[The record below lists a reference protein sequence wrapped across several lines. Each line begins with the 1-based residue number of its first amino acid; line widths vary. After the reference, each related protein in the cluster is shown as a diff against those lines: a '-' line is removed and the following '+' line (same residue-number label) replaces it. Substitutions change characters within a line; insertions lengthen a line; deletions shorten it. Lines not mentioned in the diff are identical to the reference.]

1 VTAATDPHPR
11 EAADRL
17 HRPGSPD
24 YRRFNLAMMLAGLGA
39 FGILYAAQPVL
50 PQISEE
56 FGVSPT
62 RAALAV
68 SASTG
73 ALALC
78 VLPAAAVAIRWG
90 RVRTMRAGLLLAVLL
105 TLLAAVAP
113 TFSTLIVM
121 RALAGAVLAGVVAVA
136 MGHVGSETHP
146 SGLGAAMGLYVAGN
160 SLGGVGGRLVTA
172 AVADATS
179 WRWGVGLLAAAAL
192 VVTIAFWRLLPEPV
206 ALDEEDQREAADVG
220 RLRSTPG
227 VWALVAIPFLLMGGF
242 VAVYNYLGYR
252 LLAEPFSLPL
262 AVAGLVFLAYLG
274 GSVSSAV
281 AGRLADSVGR
291 PRVLVAAVLV
301 MGAGLALT
309 LPDQLVLVVLGL
321 VVFTTGF
328 FAAHAV
334 ASGWMPVVAAPHR
347 TRGSALYVCGYYA
360 GSSVFGALLG
370 LAWSDAGWTGVA
382 AGVGVLVALALA
394 ATAAVVRATTRRTT
408 G

>member
-1 VTAATDPHPR
+1 
-11 EAADRL
+11 
-17 HRPGSPD
+17 
-24 YRRFNLAMMLAGLGA
+24 M
-39 FGILYAAQPVL
+39 
-50 PQISEE
+50 
-56 FGVSPT
+56 
-62 RAALAV
+62 
-68 SASTG
+68 
-73 ALALC
+73 
-78 VLPAAAVAIRWG
+78 
-90 RVRTMRAGLLLAVLL
+90 
-105 TLLAAVAP
+105 
-113 TFSTLIVM
+113 
-121 RALAGAVLAGVVAVA
+121 LAGVVAVA

-160 SLGGVGGRLVTA
+160 SLGGVGGRLLTA

-206 ALDEEDQREAADVG
+206 ALDEEDPREDADVG

-252 LLAEPFSLPL
+252 LLAEPFSLSL

-281 AGRLADSVGR
+281 AGRLADSIGR

-382 AGVGVLVALALA
+382 AGVGVLVALALV